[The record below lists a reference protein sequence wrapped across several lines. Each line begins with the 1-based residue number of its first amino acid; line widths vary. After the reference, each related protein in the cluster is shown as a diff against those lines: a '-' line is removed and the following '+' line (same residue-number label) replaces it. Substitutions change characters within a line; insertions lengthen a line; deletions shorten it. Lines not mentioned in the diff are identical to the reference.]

1 MTESN
6 THERKNDRSRLVPET
21 MPIMKKMRKAEERER
36 EMQAQPGF
44 AHTSPRKTGF
54 KGRKPN
60 GQILGPHLSSQG
72 ALNKLIQFLD
82 QVTKRAPQSLLVLLK
97 KGKFIKQIN

>member
-60 GQILGPHLSSQG
+60 GKMLGPHLSLSS
-72 ALNKLIQFLD
+72 AFLIFFIIGIVSGTSLD
-82 QVTKRAPQSLLVLLK
+82 LST
-97 KGKFIKQIN
+97 